1 MPFIHTKTNTV
12 ITPAM
17 EESLKAKLGKAIELI
32 PGKSETWLMLQ
43 FSGEC
48 HLWFRGEKDDPIAF
62 VEIMVNGSVSDSAY
76 DEMTAAVIDII
87 GEELDIAPDH
97 IYVEYQVASKWGW
110 NGMNF

>member
-43 FSGEC
+43 FSGEN
-48 HLWFRGEKDDPIAF
+48 HLWFRGKADEPVAF
-62 VEIMVNGSVSDSAY
+62 VEIMANGSVSDSAY
-76 DEMTAAVIDII
+76 DTMTAAVIDII
-87 GEELDIAPDH
+87 GGELNIAPDH

-110 NGMNF
+110 NGFNF